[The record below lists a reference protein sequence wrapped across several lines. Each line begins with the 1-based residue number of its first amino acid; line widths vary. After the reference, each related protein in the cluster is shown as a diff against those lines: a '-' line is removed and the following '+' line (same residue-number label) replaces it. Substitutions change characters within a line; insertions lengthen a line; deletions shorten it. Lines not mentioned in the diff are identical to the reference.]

1 MHRSTYQATPDTDEF
16 SRSITGLLPAC
27 ETETVQLA
35 DGDLIEEGQVAPFRR
50 SETTH
55 AAMGRFGNVLLVSG
69 KPDLALTAQ
78 VGEVVRFHLT
88 NTANAR
94 VFRVRLP
101 GARMKL
107 VGGDSGRVE
116 HE

>member
-1 MHRSTYQATPDTDEF
+1 
-16 SRSITGLLPAC
+16 
-27 ETETVQLA
+27 
-35 DGDLIEEGQVAPFRR
+35 
-50 SETTH
+50 
-55 AAMGRFGNVLLVSG
+55 MGRFGNVLLVSG

-101 GARMKL
+101 GPRMKL
-107 VGGDSGRVE
+107 VGGDSGRLE
-116 HE
+116 HEEFVNEIVIAPSERAIVDVQFDEPGQLTLEHRTPARTYPLRPSR